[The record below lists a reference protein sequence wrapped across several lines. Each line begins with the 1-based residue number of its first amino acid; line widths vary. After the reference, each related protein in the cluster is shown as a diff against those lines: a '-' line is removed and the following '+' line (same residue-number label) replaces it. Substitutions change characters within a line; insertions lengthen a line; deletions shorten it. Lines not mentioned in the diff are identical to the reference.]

1 MLNRTSRFFP
11 RALIATAGVVVLVAS
26 SFASADTLQI
36 FADTTNSTQGIGDFT
51 GSLTYDFIVGDLGV
65 LTVDLTNTSDPGN
78 GGWLTGLIFNIASGD
93 PDVAAPYTGGTHP
106 FEDAP
111 GQNGAPYGNPFLGGA
126 ALGGN
131 WLGGGF
137 PGDGIAVGD
146 SGSFSFDVF
155 ASDAGSLRALSF
167 LEGPYQFNFLVRFR
181 GFLDGNSEM
190 VPTGPT
196 VPAVP
201 APGALALLGFAA
213 LAQRRRRRSARHGP

>member
-1 MLNRTSRFFP
+1 MLSRTSRFFP
-11 RALIATAGVVVLVAS
+11 RALFATAGLVVLGAS

-36 FADTTNSTQGIGDFT
+36 FADTANSTQGIGDFT

-78 GGWLTGLIFNIASGD
+78 GGWLTGFIFNIGSSD
-93 PDVAAPYTGGTHP
+93 PDVAAPYTGGTYP

-111 GQNGAPYGNPFLGGA
+111 GQNGAPYGNPFLAGA

-137 PGDGIAVGD
+137 PGDGIGVGD
-146 SGSFSFDVF
+146 SGSFSFDVL
-155 ASDAGSLRALSF
+155 ANDAGSLNASSF
-167 LEGPYQFNFLVRFR
+167 LEGPYQFNFIVRFR
-181 GFLDGNSEM
+181 GFLNGNSDK
-190 VPTGPT
+190 

-201 APGALALLGFAA
+201 APGALALLGLGA
-213 LAQRRRRRSARHGP
+213 LGQRRRRRSA

>member
-1 MLNRTSRFFP
+1 MLSRTSRFFP
-11 RALIATAGVVVLVAS
+11 RALFATAGLVVLAAS

-36 FADTTNSTQGIGDFT
+36 FADTANSTQGIGDFT

-78 GGWLTGLIFNIASGD
+78 GGWLTGFIFNIGSSD
-93 PDVAAPYTGGTHP
+93 PDVAAPYTGGTYP

-111 GQNGAPYGNPFLGGA
+111 GQNGAPYGNPFLAGA

-137 PGDGIAVGD
+137 PGDGIGVGD
-146 SGSFSFDVF
+146 SGSFSFDVL
-155 ASDAGSLRALSF
+155 ANDAGSLSASSF
-167 LEGPYQFNFLVRFR
+167 LEGPYQFNFMVRFR
-181 GFLDGNSEM
+181 GFLDGNSDK
-190 VPTGPT
+190 

-201 APGALALLGFAA
+201 APGALALLGLGA
-213 LAQRRRRRSARHGP
+213 LGQRRRRRSA

>member
-1 MLNRTSRFFP
+1 MLAPASRFFP
-11 RALIATAGVVVLVAS
+11 RAMFATAGVVVLGAS

-36 FADTTNSTQGIGDFT
+36 FADTINSTEGIGDFT

-65 LTVDLTNTSDPGN
+65 LTVDLTNTSDPCN
-78 GGWLTGLIFNIASGD
+78 GGWLTGFIFNIGSSD
-93 PDVAAPYTGGTHP
+93 PDVVAPYTGGTHP

-126 ALGGN
+126 ALNGN
-131 WLGGGF
+131 WLGAGF

-146 SGSFSFDVF
+146 SGSFSFDVL
-155 ASDAGSLRALSF
+155 ASDAASLEASSF
-167 LEGPYQFNFLVRFR
+167 LEGPYEFNFIARFR
-181 GFLDGNSEM
+181 GFLDGNSDK
-190 VPTGPT
+190 

-213 LAQRRRRRSARHGP
+213 LAQRRQRRSA

>member
-1 MLNRTSRFFP
+1 MLGRASRFFP
-11 RALIATAGVVVLVAS
+11 RAVFVTAGVVVLGAS

-36 FADTTNSTQGIGDFT
+36 FADTANSTEGIGNFT
-51 GSLTYDFIVGDLGV
+51 GWLTYDFIVGDLGV

-78 GGWLTGLIFNIASGD
+78 GGWLTGFIFNIGSSD

-106 FEDAP
+106 FDDAP
-111 GQNGAPYGNPFLGGA
+111 GQNGTPYGNPFLGGA
-126 ALGGN
+126 ALGGD

-137 PGDGIAVGD
+137 PGDGVAVGD

-155 ASDAGSLRALSF
+155 ASDAGSLRAASF
-167 LEGPYQFNFLVRFR
+167 LEGPYQFNFIVRFR
-181 GFLDGNSEM
+181 GFIDGNSDK
-190 VPTGPT
+190 

>member
-1 MLNRTSRFFP
+1 MLGRASRFFP
-11 RALIATAGVVVLVAS
+11 RALFATAGVVVLGAS
-26 SFASADTLQI
+26 SLASADTIQI
-36 FADTTNSTQGIGDFT
+36 FADTTNSAEGIGDFT

-78 GGWLTGLIFNIASGD
+78 GGWLTGFIFNIASSD
-93 PDVAAPYTGGTHP
+93 PDAAAPYTGGTHP

-111 GQNGAPYGNPFLGGA
+111 GQNGAPYGNPFLAGA
-126 ALGGN
+126 ALGGH

-146 SGSFSFDVF
+146 SGSFSFDVL
-155 ASDAGSLRALSF
+155 ASDAASLRASSF
-167 LEGPYQFNFLVRFR
+167 LEGPYQFNFMVRFR
-181 GFLDGNSEM
+181 GFLDGNSDK
-190 VPTGPT
+190 

-213 LAQRRRRRSARHGP
+213 LARRRRRRSA